1 MDGMV
6 RVGNVTFVDTVKRQ
20 VRVHFPDV
28 DIVSGMLTIVR
39 RGADDQWV
47 PYVGEAVL
55 CLYRDGFNAAGYV
68 LGGLL

>member
-6 RVGNVTFVDTVKRQ
+6 RVGKVTAVDTVKRQ

-28 DIVSGMLTIVR
+28 DIVSDWLTIVR
-39 RGADDQWV
+39 RGTDDQWF

-55 CLYRDGFNAAGYV
+55 CLYREGFNASGYV